1 MRRIIIL
8 LIAFILSSNTIFAE
22 DKVTEK
28 QDALNK
34 KYLILLAE
42 NIISTIDMLSTFN
55 ETSHYIGESVENGD
69 QYKSFLLE
77 MTLECSNLI
86 EKIRDA
92 EDMQKLER
100 EMQIRA
106 LIVTLKPD
114 IEYKSVKI
122 SKSENTKNKVYLADV
137 IENLNRQ
144 IKTLLN
150 GIMKEEKDIIES
162 RSLTL
167 NYLRLHSF
175 HFLFSLLLDFI
186 EPGLNLSKTNRDYL
200 VRVTKSIDV
209 SLQHSIK

>member
-34 KYLILLAE
+34 KYLILLTE
-42 NIISTIDMLSTFN
+42 NIVSTVDMLSTFN

-137 IENLNRQ
+137 TENLNGQ

-162 RSLTL
+162 QSLTL

-200 VRVTKSIDV
+200 VWVTKSMDE
-209 SLQHSIK
+209 SLQQSKK

>member
-1 MRRIIIL
+1 MKVKNLLLIL
-8 LIAFILSSNTIFAE
+8 LLILVSTLSSN
-22 DKVTEK
+22 EK
-28 QDALNK
+28 ITDEQDALNK
-34 KYLILLAE
+34 KYLILLTE
-42 NIISTIDMLSTFN
+42 NIIITIDMLSTFN
-55 ETSHYIGESVENGD
+55 ETSHYIGESIENSD

-122 SKSENTKNKVYLADV
+122 SKSENTKNKVYLAD
-137 IENLNRQ
+137 ITENLNGQ